1 MKSYKVVEWTDRQKV
16 ENFLLATDAL
26 EYLVKRAVAGA
37 EHLELHEAETGCKYT
52 LLFTYRKE
60 N

>member
-16 ENFLLATDAL
+16 ESFLLITDAL
-26 EYLVKRAVAGA
+26 DHMMKRASQGA
-37 EHLELHEAETGCKYT
+37 THLELHEAETGCRYT
-52 LLFTYRKE
+52 LLYTYRKE